1 MLPPASCR
9 LGGQHQKGL
18 LNILIG
24 HKNLQNTFS
33 PRTPIS
39 TLCIGANPFHNIGF
53 VLRSPILTISGRAW
67 TWRRGPTSP
76 SRWTTTNIF
85 AFKILVGQLNIIQVC
100 NLHCNQRLVLLL
112 NLLLGEYFQIVR
124 FLIKHLISWTFSKI
138 SEKETHFARNVV
150 LGRSV
155 CLLAKGSRKAFIPQI
170 LKVLGFKKCLHSGK
184 FAFAKAF
191 RKSNLTLNST
201 KSFLQLVAFTTYH
214 KE

>member
-9 LGGQHQKGL
+9 VGGRHQKGL

-24 HKNLQNTFS
+24 HKKPSEYINPQD
-33 PRTPIS
+33 PIS
-39 TLCIGANPFHNIGF
+39 TLYIGPFPW
-53 VLRSPILTISGRAW
+53 VLFCAHQSWQSQEGLELDA
-67 TWRRGPTSP
+67 
-76 SRWTTTNIF
+76 
-85 AFKILVGQLNIIQVC
+85 VGQPAQADEP
-100 NLHCNQRLVLLL
+100 QRTSLLS
-112 NLLLGEYFQIVR
+112 R
-124 FLIKHLISWTFSKI
+124 FLLDSWTFPKI

-155 CLLAKGSRKAFIPQI
+155 CLLVKGSRKAFIPQI